1 MRRLALLLLLTALA
15 ACDDDDDAGAGQTTR
30 DRGPAADAA
39 PQDGGARLDQGVTP
53 IEDTG
58 PGGDAEPPGDARVGT
73 DAGPAAD
80 AGGDAAADGM
90 IDVDRGPGEDAAPV
104 DDAAAMDDAAP
115 DATADAA
122 PRVDAA
128 PPGEGCAAYAGL
140 EGDALRDRLHRAV
153 QQSYAPID
161 AQLDQGG
168 NPNRYTTARRFMF
181 TQVERRPG
189 PGGQAGV
196 ECVYTGR
203 FVAIGPDEEPNHN
216 DFNAEHVWPRSRMDG
231 DRESVLFSHHESDV
245 HNLWPSD
252 AAANSAR
259 GSFRFGAPV
268 RDRVLD
274 HSPSVLGTDASGD
287 TVFEVR
293 AARRGDVAR
302 TVLYFSVRWG
312 LDLPVT
318 EEATVRG
325 WHAEDPPDDLERAR
339 NDAVEDIQGNRNP
352 FIDCPELV
360 ERVDDF
366 EAFPPLDGAL
376 PAP

>member
-1 MRRLALLLLLTALA
+1 MRRLALLLLFASPA
-15 ACDDDDDAGAGQTTR
+15 ACDDADEDGARPGATDLAPPLDAT
-30 DRGPAADAA
+30 PS
-39 PQDGGARLDQGVTP
+39 DGGPSPDRGVTP
-53 IEDTG
+53 IEDAA
-58 PGGDAEPPGDARVGT
+58 PSVDAAPGDAR
-73 DAGPAAD
+73 AD
-80 AGGDAAADGM
+80 QDAALDAM
-90 IDVDRGPGEDAAPV
+90 VEADRGPAEDAAPR
-104 DDAAAMDDAAP
+104 ADAAP
-115 DATADAA
+115 DAAAVDDAGPDAAVDAA

-128 PPGEGCAAYAGL
+128 LPGEGCAAYAGL
-140 EGDALRDRLHRAV
+140 EGDALRDRLHGDV
-153 QQSYAPID
+153 QSAYAPID
-161 AQLDQGG
+161 PQADLGG
-168 NPNRYTTARRFMF
+168 NPNRYTTARHFMF

-189 PGGQAGV
+189 PGGQSGV

-203 FVAIGPDEEPNHN
+203 FVATDPDEEPPHN

-231 DRESVLFSHHESDV
+231 DRDSVLFSHHESDV

-252 AAANSAR
+252 AQANSAR
-259 GSFRFGAPV
+259 GSFRFGTPV

-312 LDLPVT
+312 LDLPAS
-318 EEATVRG
+318 EEATVRA
-325 WHAEDPPDDLERAR
+325 WHAEDPPDDLERGR
-339 NDAVEDIQGNRNP
+339 NDAVEAIQGNRNP
-352 FIDCPELV
+352 FVDCPELV

-366 EAFPPLDGAL
+366 EAFPTLDGPL